1 MRIFDYKFIFILG
14 IIFVLY
20 FINKDISDLIKK
32 INILEE
38 NNSIQNIRIENLN
51 NKINLINNLT
61 SNNIPPIIIKK
72 NKEDAH
78 IAIYSNDN
86 DSYTQNSNIAEILSK
101 SDESEIKSIKS
112 NKSNKSITSIKSNI
126 SYKINNNFNYDEKN
140 LIKLKLTEL
149 QQIANKLNINIDK
162 NINGNYKNK
171 TKQELINNILEKNI

>member
-1 MRIFDYKFIFILG
+1 MKIFDYKFIFILG

-32 INILEE
+32 VDILEE

-51 NKINLINNLT
+51 NKINLINNLS
-61 SNNIPPIIIKK
+61 SNNISPIIIKK
-72 NKEDAH
+72 NNEDTH

-86 DSYTQNSNIAEILSK
+86 DSYTQNSNIVELLSK
-101 SDESEIKSIKS
+101 TDDSEIKSIKS
-112 NKSNKSITSIKSNI
+112 NKSIKSIKSNI

-149 QQIANKLNINIDK
+149 QQLANNLNISIDK
-162 NINGNYKNK
+162 NINGNNKNK